1 MTNRFLLAA
10 LATVA
15 GFSAATGASA
25 ANFGSAVI
33 ATYRSC
39 AAVGPTVA
47 CDGNGPGQQILWPL
61 HSPFA
66 PSASSTGP
74 SVLSG
79 GDMLSATGSFVVVD
93 GSNSAN
99 ASFMTP
105 NSQPVFTG
113 STNSI
118 GDVRL
123 GSDGV
128 AFYEYTNTSAIGVA
142 LTLSASIGY
151 TSSSASP
158 PSTGTANGQDLP
170 GGAEY
175 NAFVEIADPSY
186 LDGQLFGPSS
196 AASESGLSLSASDAF
211 NYNMIFGLLAG
222 ADPATACGVSGIDAI
237 GGSQG
242 ATTGGAGGTSVSSSA
257 CGGGG
262 AYVVAPG
269 QTVVILDGYQ
279 LISNR
284 GGEIDPFTLTL
295 TAAPTP
301 NPLSTTFAIPEPS
314 AWLFMLAGAGLVG
327 GTLRRRARLE
337 KLTT

>member
-1 MTNRFLLAA
+1 MSERFLLAA
-10 LATVA
+10 VAAVAVFSTAT
-15 GFSAATGASA
+15 SAAA
-25 ANFGSAVI
+25 ANFGSAII

-39 AAVGPTVA
+39 SAVDSSTA
-47 CDGNGPGQQILWPL
+47 CDGNGPGQQILWPVG
-61 HSPFA
+61 SPFYPGSG
-66 PSASSTGP
+66 PSGP
-74 SVLSG
+74 SVLTG
-79 GDMLSATGSFVVVD
+79 GDMLSASGSFTQAD

-99 ASFMTP
+99 VTFVTA
-105 NSQPVFTG
+105 NSEPVFSG
-113 STNSI
+113 STDSLGN
-118 GDVRL
+118 DRL
-123 GSDGV
+123 GSNGV
-128 AFYEYTNTSAIGVA
+128 AFYTYTNTGGVGVA

-186 LDGQLFGPSS
+186 LDGQLYGPSS
-196 AASESGLSLSASDAF
+196 AAAGLGLSASDAF

-222 ADPATACGVSGIDAI
+222 ADPATACGVSGIDAV

-257 CGGGG
+257 CAGGG

-284 GGEIDPFTLTL
+284 GGEIDPFRLTF
-295 TAAPTP
+295 TDAPPP
-301 NPLSTTFAIPEPS
+301 NPLSTAPEPAS
-314 AWLFMLAGAGLVG
+314 WLLMLIGAGLVG